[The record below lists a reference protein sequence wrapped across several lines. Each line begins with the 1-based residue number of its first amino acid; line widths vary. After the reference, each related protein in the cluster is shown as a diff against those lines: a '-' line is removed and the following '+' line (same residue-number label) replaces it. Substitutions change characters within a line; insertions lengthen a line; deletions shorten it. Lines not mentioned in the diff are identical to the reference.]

1 MSNPDLSPRIA
12 CFVSRP
18 FSENTYLVHL
28 PDSTRCVV
36 VDPGFESDLLL
47 DRIAALRLTPVAIL
61 CTHGHLDHIAG
72 NEAVK
77 RSWPNCPIV
86 IGKGDAFKLRDPFAN
101 LSQPYGFELR
111 SPPADT
117 EVCEGE
123 TVSAAGIDFEVRET
137 PGHSAGHVIY
147 VVRRAR
153 PILVLGGDVLFASGV
168 GRWDTPDG
176 SWEELENSIRDKIF
190 DLPDDT
196 IVYPGHG
203 EPTTVGDEKRF
214 NPYVGAAARR

>member
-1 MSNPDLSPRIA
+1 MSNPAPTPRIT

-28 PDSTRCVV
+28 ADSTRCVV
-36 VDPGFESDLLL
+36 VDPGFESEQLLEK
-47 DRIAALRLTPVAIL
+47 IAMLRLTPVAIL

-77 RSWPNCPIV
+77 SCWPDCPIV
-86 IGKGDAFKLRDPFAN
+86 IGKGDAFKLRDTFAN
-101 LSQPYGFELR
+101 LSQPYGFDLR
-111 SPPADT
+111 SPPADR
-117 EVCEGE
+117 EVSEGE
-123 TVSAAGIDFEVRET
+123 IVSAAGIDFEVRET

-147 VVRRAR
+147 VVRQAR
-153 PILVLGGDVLFASGV
+153 PGVVLGGDVLFASGV

-176 SWEELENSIRDKIF
+176 SWEELEASIRDKIF
-190 DLPDDT
+190 NLPDDT

-203 EPTTVGDEKRF
+203 ETTTVGDEKRF